1 MVRYEKI
8 VKKCQ
13 LRYFGFTWNKKN
25 EMLRVEVKLMPVITW
40 GRIFRL
46 YIQNVDWEWQD
57 IDQNVI
63 YGKFRFTAKTLGK
76 NRSCEYS

>member
-1 MVRYEKI
+1 MP
-8 VKKCQ
+8 
-13 LRYFGFTWNKKN
+13 
-25 EMLRVEVKLMPVITW
+25 RVEVKLIPVITW

-63 YGKFRFTAKTLGK
+63 YGKFRFTAKILWERIGVVNIQSQKSVKGK
-76 NRSCEYS
+76 RL

>member
-1 MVRYEKI
+1 
-8 VKKCQ
+8 
-13 LRYFGFTWNKKN
+13 
-25 EMLRVEVKLMPVITW
+25 MLRVEVKLMPVITW